1 MKFVK
6 HYVIF
11 CFAKNIVMN
20 VTGAGANTAAR
31 QDNEWNTDVLFKSQA
46 LLTDCANEI
55 NDVQIDNTK
64 DPGVVMSMFN
74 IIRIVKV
81 T

>member
-31 QDNEWNTDVLFKSQA
+31 QDNE
-46 LLTDCANEI
+46 
-55 NDVQIDNTK
+55 
-64 DPGVVMSMFN
+64 
-74 IIRIVKV
+74 
-81 T
+81 